1 MTIAVIFGGSGFIG
15 CYLAMQIL
23 NDGIAGKVILA
34 DIKPSCDDRFL
45 SQLQPYI
52 KEGCIEFSECDV
64 RNDIGKQ
71 LAISNDV
78 SFIANLAAIHREP
91 GHEALEYYETNILG
105 AENVCKWSSE
115 VGCQNVIFT
124 SSIAPYGLAEELK
137 DESSLPVPFTPYGGS
152 KLAAEKIHEGWAGLD
167 SENYLTIVR
176 PGVVFGAGEGGNVS
190 RLIKAVLGGYFFYVG
205 NKDTR
210 KAGVY
215 VKELVQ
221 AMLWVHSKAKAEN
234 ATERSLFNMTM
245 MPAPSVEEYVEVICK
260 VANKKRFIPSVPYS
274 FLLAASYAI
283 DSLSKILRI
292 NQPINPVRVK
302 KLIKSNSIDPK
313 YLRDQGYEY
322 KYTLLGAFQD
332 WYKQNP
338 KEW

>member
-1 MTIAVIFGGSGFIG
+1 MSIGVIFGGSGFIG

-23 NDGIAGKVILA
+23 SDGIAKKVILA
-34 DIKPSCDDRFL
+34 DIKPSCDERFSSL
-45 SQLQPYI
+45 LQPYI
-52 KEGCIEFSECDV
+52 EEGTIEFAECDV
-64 RNDIGKQ
+64 RNNIGAQ
-71 LAISNDV
+71 LSIYENV
-78 SFIANLAAIHREP
+78 SVIANLAAVHREP
-91 GHEALEYYETNILG
+91 GHEAFEYYETNILG
-105 AENVCKWSSE
+105 AENVCEWSSE
-115 VGCQNVIFT
+115 VGCQDIVFT
-124 SSIAPYGLAEELK
+124 SSIAPYGLADELK
-137 DESSLPVPFTPYGGS
+137 DEASLPVPFTPYGGS
-152 KLAAEKIHEGWAGLD
+152 KLAAEKIHEGWAKMHCA
-167 SENYLTIVR
+167 NNLTIVR

-205 NKDTR
+205 NKETR

-221 AMLWVHSKAKAEN
+221 AMLWVHQKAKSDN
-234 ATERSLFNMTM
+234 KGERSLFNMSM

-274 FLLAASYAI
+274 LLLATSHVI
-283 DSLSKILRI
+283 DSLSKTLRI
-292 NQPINPVRVK
+292 SQPINPVRVR

-322 KYTLLGAFQD
+322 KYTLLSAFQD
-332 WYKQNP
+332 WHKQNP